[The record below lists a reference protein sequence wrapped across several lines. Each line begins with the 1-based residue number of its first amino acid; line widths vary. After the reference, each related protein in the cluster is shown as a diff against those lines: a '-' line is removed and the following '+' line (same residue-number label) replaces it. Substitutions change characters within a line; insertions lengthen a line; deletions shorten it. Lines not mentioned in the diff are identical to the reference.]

1 MYAHNKDVTIID
13 KIQVAQNRIGCCI
26 MDSQKNSILIV
37 DDESLNI
44 TTLSHILGK
53 NYTLYVERDGQGCL
67 ESAKELRPDLIL
79 LDIIMPAMNGFEV
92 IKRLKADPEL
102 CDIPVVFITGLNN
115 TKDEELSFSLGASDY
130 ISKPFSAPV
139 VKLRVRNQ
147 IQIINH
153 MRSIKKLSI
162 IDILTKI
169 SSRRHFNAV
178 LNQEWQRAIR
188 ENTHIGFMI
197 VDIDN
202 FEAYNAKYGHVR
214 GDVVLK
220 EVASLIDKHFQGTTC
235 HVARWGGE
243 EFSVVLP
250 DKNLDAVR
258 SIAEEVRNLIN
269 SHDFVHENTS
279 SSITVSVGIN
289 VFAPENGTVDTL
301 DKFVSETTEA
311 LSHFKREGISGVS
324 FIHDPQKR

>member
-1 MYAHNKDVTIID
+1 
-13 KIQVAQNRIGCCI
+13 

-44 TTLSHILGK
+44 TTLSHILGTD
-53 NYTLYVERDGQGCL
+53 YTIYVEKDGQGCI

-79 LDIIMPAMNGFEV
+79 LDIIMPVMNGFEV
-92 IKRLKADPEL
+92 IKTLKADPEL
-102 CDIPVVFITGLNN
+102 CDIPVVFVTGLNN
-115 TKDEELSFSLGASDY
+115 SKDEELSFSLGASDY
-130 ISKPFSAPV
+130 INKPFSAPV

-162 IDILTKI
+162 IDVLTGI
-169 SSRRHFNAV
+169 GSRRHFNAV
-178 LNQEWQRAIR
+178 LNQEWQRAVR

-202 FEAYNAKYGHVR
+202 FASFNAKYGHLR
-214 GDVVLK
+214 GDMVLK
-220 EVASLIDKHFQGTTC
+220 EVAGLIDTYFQGTTC

-250 DKNLDAVR
+250 DKNLETVR
-258 SIAEEVRNLIN
+258 SIADEIRTLIN
-269 SHDFVHENTS
+269 GHDFVCDSMS
-279 SSITVSVGIN
+279 SSIMVSVGISA
-289 VFAPENGTVDTL
+289 FAPANSTIDTL
-301 DKFVSETTEA
+301 DTFVSETTEA
-311 LSHFKREGISGVS
+311 LNRSKRAGISGVS
-324 FIHDPQKR
+324 FIRDSQSR